1 MTGGWILG
9 ERVLH
14 IFTASETDLP
24 ALTKG
29 HRPWTEN
36 SNSLVTVVML

>member
-1 MTGGWILG
+1 MMGGWILG

-29 HRPWTEN
+29 RRPWTEN